1 MSSWSQDIESQPL
14 AVRPRVQHIV
24 LASLAAT
31 AIVGCAVGPE
41 YRRPND
47 DLHPFHASIP
57 PVAANAI
64 GGEEG
69 LGTWWTGFNDPVL
82 AQVVE
87 RAREHNLSL
96 SAALAR
102 VQGAR
107 AVENHAGAAQLP
119 VSGFES
125 QAARIHQSLQSAMGQ
140 IGSHLPG
147 FDRNQTLYD
156 VGVSASWEIDLFGGL
171 RRARQAAGAEYQ
183 AAEAAHAGTRIT
195 VTADTAAA
203 YLTIRGIQARRRLV
217 TRQIDVSAQML
228 SLTLERFRSGVANVR
243 EVAAAETQL
252 AQLKASIEP
261 FDIELEIQSNRLDVL
276 IGQQPGTA
284 ADALREP
291 ADIPRVPP
299 IPGPGTPTEVLR
311 RRPDV
316 VAAERTLAAAHARIG
331 QALSEYYPK
340 VSIGALVGAESM
352 STSGLFTSATFQP
365 EAVAGLRWRLFDF
378 GRVGAEV
385 SLARAEHAEALA
397 EYRNSILHAAEDVED
412 AFTVLAKL
420 QVVQTQM
427 EATVAALDRSLR
439 AAKDSRLVG
448 AESQLT
454 VLDAERQLYVAQ
466 EALALARQNSC
477 LAAVGTFRAIGGG
490 W

>member
-1 MSSWSQDIESQPL
+1 MSSGIPDIEPRPL
-14 AVRPRVQHIV
+14 VVRRRLLRIA
-24 LASLAAT
+24 LASFAAT

-41 YRRPND
+41 YRPPND
-47 DLHPFHASIP
+47 LLHAFHASTI
-57 PVAANAI
+57 PVAADAN
-64 GGEEG
+64 GGEEA

-82 AQVVE
+82 AQVVQ
-87 RAREHNLSL
+87 RARDQNLSL

-102 VQGAR
+102 VQAAR
-107 AVENHAGAAQLP
+107 AVVNHAGAELLP
-119 VSGFES
+119 TTGIES
-125 QAARIHQSLQSAMGQ
+125 QAVRIHQSLQSPIGQ

-147 FDRNQTLYD
+147 FDRNLSLYD

-171 RRARQAAGAEYQ
+171 HRTRQVAGAEYQ
-183 AAEAAHAGTRIT
+183 AAEAAQVGTRIT
-195 VTADTAAA
+195 VTADTADA
-203 YLTIRGIQARRRLV
+203 YLKIRGIQERRRLL
-217 TRQIDVSAQML
+217 TQQIDVAAQML
-228 SLTLERFRSGVANVR
+228 SLTLERVRSGVANVR

-252 AQLKASIEP
+252 AQLKAAIEP
-261 FDIELEIQSNRLDVL
+261 LDIELEIQSNRLDVL
-276 IGQQPGTA
+276 LGQQPGTV
-284 ADALREP
+284 ADVLREP
-291 ADIPRVPP
+291 AEIPKVPP
-299 IPGPGTPTEVLR
+299 IPAPGTPTQVLR

-316 VAAERTLAAAHARIG
+316 IAAERTLAAANARIG

-340 VSIGALVGAESM
+340 VSIGGLVGSE
-352 STSGLFTSATFQP
+352 STSTGGLFTSATFQP
-365 EAVAGLRWRLFDF
+365 EAVTGLRWRLFDF

-412 AFTVLAKL
+412 AFSALAKF
-420 QVVQTQM
+420 QAVQMQM
-427 EATVAALDRSLR
+427 ETMVAALDRSLR

-448 AESQLT
+448 AESKLT
-454 VLDAERQLYVAQ
+454 VLDAERQLLVAQ